1 MRRGPGVGGGGGG
14 GGERVGR
21 HIKSAA
27 FGDEVLETCQKKKKK
42 IMLWCQRMSVAPS
55 SHSDWCWLTFLC
67 GLPVCS
73 RHCNDSEMLN
83 CPSSSVN
90 THVEQFD

>member
-1 MRRGPGVGGGGGG
+1 MRRGPGGGGGGGG

-42 IMLWCQRMSVAPS
+42 SC
-55 SHSDWCWLTFLC
+55 C
-67 GLPVCS
+67 GV
-73 RHCNDSEMLN
+73 RG
-83 CPSSSVN
+83 
-90 THVEQFD
+90 